1 MLNAVKNLYREDALV
16 PATPW
21 IKTKKIMTPTLSGAK
36 SGDGYR
42 VNWDS
47 KENGT
52 VFRWVLFAKY
62 GDTWE
67 TKILDRD
74 HTGKTL
80 PLTRNGKKLNTV
92 AIKAIDR
99 LSNESDYDAVKL

>member
-1 MLNAVKNLYREDALV
+1 
-16 PATPW
+16 
-21 IKTKKIMTPTLSGAK
+21 MTPTLSVAK

-67 TKILDRD
+67 TEILDRD
-74 HTGKTL
+74 NKTKAL

-92 AIKAIDR
+92 AVKAIDR
-99 LSNESDYDAVKL
+99 LSNESDYDAQKL

>member
-1 MLNAVKNLYREDALV
+1 
-16 PATPW
+16 
-21 IKTKKIMTPTLSGAK
+21 MTPTLSGAK

-67 TKILDRD
+67 TEILDRD

-92 AIKAIDR
+92 AVKAIDR
-99 LSNESDYDAVKL
+99 LSNESDYDAVRTN